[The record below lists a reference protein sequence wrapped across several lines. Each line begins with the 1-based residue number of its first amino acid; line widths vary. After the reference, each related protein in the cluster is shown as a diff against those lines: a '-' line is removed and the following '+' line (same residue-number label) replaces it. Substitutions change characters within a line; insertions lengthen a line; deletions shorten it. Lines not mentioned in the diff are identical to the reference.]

1 MMQSNKHKSM
11 ETTMKYIIALFL
23 CVVTYTTTYSC
34 YTIDLFKK
42 VVTGGNNNATI
53 GQVIAGYKNG
63 NHIGIRI
70 PRRLTTSV
78 EDFSGK
84 EISYIST
91 VYPNPTNQE
100 TVFFMMDD
108 VKSILI
114 YDIYGTIITNA
125 YDLSARKITLPYRGV
140 FYITFTTTNDKVYSS
155 RVIFN

>member
-1 MMQSNKHKSM
+1 MQSNKHKPM
-11 ETTMKYIIALFL
+11 ESTMKYIIAIFL
-23 CVVTYTTTYSC
+23 CVVTYTTAHSC

-42 VVTGGNNNATI
+42 VITGGNTNATI

-70 PRRLTTSV
+70 PKRLATSV

-84 EISYIST
+84 DASFISN

-108 VKSILI
+108 VKSVLI

-140 FYITFTTTNDKVYSS
+140 FYITFTTTTDKVYSS